1 MNNTVAFPTVSVSN
15 NSRPTETNSL
25 ISYAAHR
32 ATAVE
37 VCDLVYGPAVP
48 SWSAVERFYELDATY
63 ENPIVTAT
71 SRSVIADIHA
81 LSGRLAQ
88 LDIPRP
94 VALLHSLFGISRDG
108 GLRDSWFK
116 AMSMWN
122 EVTDVSE
129 SESYD
134 GHQTTI
140 VEHTLHIDILPGLL
154 ARRSRART
162 SQPLPSTSTNLSLSL
177 SHPPLHRQP
186 SYFSKGNL
194 PQVSAPSILHLSL
207 PIITRLSFNDAGR
220 ITHHRDFWDI
230 KDLLNL
236 LPGMSLA
243 QWITTRMIAQGI
255 RGLVSAGR
263 MLSGSRT
270 AARDMPEARDEEEGL
285 SPAAAYA
292 SEVKDRI

>member
-1 MNNTVAFPTVSVSN
+1 MNNSVAFPTVPVSST
-15 NSRPTETNSL
+15 SRPTESTSL

-48 SWSAVERFYELDATY
+48 SWSAVERFYEPDATY
-63 ENPIVTAT
+63 ENPVVTAT

-81 LSGRLAQ
+81 LSSRLAQ
-88 LDIPRP
+88 LDIPKP
-94 VALLHSLFGISRDG
+94 VALLHSLFGISRG
-108 GLRDSWFK
+108 AGLQDSWFK

-140 VEHTLHIDILPGLL
+140 LEHTLHIDILPGLL
-154 ARRSRART
+154 ARRRSSAGPCH
-162 SQPLPSTSTNLSLSL
+162 PLPSTTTDLSLSIP
-177 SHPPLHRQP
+177 HPPLHRQP
-186 SYFSKGNL
+186 SYISRG
-194 PQVSAPSILHLSL
+194 QSTQAPPSSIFHLSL
-207 PIITRLSFNDAGR
+207 PIITRLSFNDAGK
-220 ITHHRDFWDI
+220 ITRHRDFWDI

-243 QWITTRMIAQGI
+243 QWITTRMVAQGI

-263 MLSGSRT
+263 TYGIVRGSSY
-270 AARDMPEARDEEEGL
+270 
-285 SPAAAYA
+285 SPKLRHMRNLAQFN
-292 SEVKDRI
+292 